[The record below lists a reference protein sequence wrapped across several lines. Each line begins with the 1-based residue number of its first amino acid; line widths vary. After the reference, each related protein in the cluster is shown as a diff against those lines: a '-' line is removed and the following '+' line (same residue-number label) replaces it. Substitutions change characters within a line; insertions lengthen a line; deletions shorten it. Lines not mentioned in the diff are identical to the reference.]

1 MAAELIEDDDADDDD
16 DIKKMAEELLIELFD
31 ETEAVEYTIETN
43 INDGAFRL
51 QFHNEDGVLSSFTTD
66 SGGAYDL
73 AQRILRGYDKLEG
86 L

>member
-1 MAAELIEDDDADDDD
+1 MAAELIEDDDSPE
-16 DIKKMAEELLIELFD
+16 IKIDEELLMELLD

-43 INDGAFRL
+43 IDDGAFRL
-51 QFHNEDGVLSSFTTD
+51 QFHNEAGVLSSFTTD